1 MWSDR
6 SRVDRSPQ
14 RRHRLQIEP
23 FDVTMNGMGLLLRVG
38 DRFDMK
44 GRTITVTQVQ
54 ADVGQR
60 VRDELI
66 DVARRGQTITYGELK
81 ALAHL
86 SHPPNGMGRLLDVIS
101 EDCRLR
107 DEPSLAPL
115 VVNAET
121 LEVGADYEG
130 APKDDRQRLYDF
142 WS

>member
-1 MWSDR
+1 
-6 SRVDRSPQ
+6 
-14 RRHRLQIEP
+14 
-23 FDVTMNGMGLLLRVG
+23 MNGMGLLLRAG

-44 GRTITVTQVQ
+44 GRTITVTQMQ

-60 VRDELI
+60 VTDELI

-81 ALAHL
+81 ASAQL
-86 SHPPNGMGRLLDVIS
+86 SHPSNGMGRLLDVIS

-107 DEPSLAPL
+107 GEPPLAPL

-130 APKDDRQRLYDF
+130 APNEDRQRLYDH

>member
-1 MWSDR
+1 
-6 SRVDRSPQ
+6 
-14 RRHRLQIEP
+14 
-23 FDVTMNGMGLLLRVG
+23 
-38 DRFDMK
+38 
-44 GRTITVTQVQ
+44 
-54 ADVGQR
+54 

-81 ALAHL
+81 ASAQL
-86 SHPPNGMGRLLDVIS
+86 SHPPNDMGRLLDVIS

-130 APKDDRQRLYDF
+130 APNEDRQRLYDY

>member
-1 MWSDR
+1 
-6 SRVDRSPQ
+6 
-14 RRHRLQIEP
+14 
-23 FDVTMNGMGLLLRVG
+23 MNDMGLLLRASDQFV
-38 DRFDMK
+38 MK
-44 GRTITVTQVQ
+44 GRTITVTQMQ

-81 ALAHL
+81 ASAQL

-107 DEPSLAPL
+107 GEPSLAPL

-130 APKDDRQRLYDF
+130 APNEDRRRLYDH

>member
-1 MWSDR
+1 M
-6 SRVDRSPQ
+6 
-14 RRHRLQIEP
+14 H
-23 FDVTMNGMGLLLRVG
+23 GMGLLRRAG

-44 GRTITVTQVQ
+44 GRTITVTQMQ

-66 DVARRGQTITYGELK
+66 VAARRRQTITYGELRSS
-81 ALAHL
+81 ADL

-107 DEPSLAPL
+107 GEPSLAPL

-121 LEVGADYEG
+121 REVGSDYEG
-130 APKDDRQRLYDF
+130 TPTDDRQRLYDY